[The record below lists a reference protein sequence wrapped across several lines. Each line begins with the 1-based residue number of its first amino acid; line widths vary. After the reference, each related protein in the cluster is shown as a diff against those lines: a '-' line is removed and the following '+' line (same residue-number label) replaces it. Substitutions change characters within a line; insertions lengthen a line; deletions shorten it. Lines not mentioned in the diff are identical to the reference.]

1 MKSIIKTK
9 IIVIFAIILFT
20 NTPVLST
27 AADMWAETPG
37 LSNDTQSNS
46 NVTGK
51 ATFNYKQPAVDMWA
65 ETPDISKDR
74 EDHDVNISGPAR
86 IVNNFNPEM
95 YAETPG
101 LYSGAAGQQDEFL
114 EDMFIAEE

>member
-1 MKSIIKTK
+1 MKRTIKTK
-9 IIVIFAIILFT
+9 IIVIFALIIFT
-20 NTPVLST
+20 NTPFVAL
-27 AADMWAETPG
+27 AADMWAETPD
-37 LSNDTQSNS
+37 LSNDAQSNPT
-46 NVTGK
+46 VTAE
-51 ATFNYKQPAVDMWA
+51 ATFNYKRPAVDMWA
-65 ETPDISKDR
+65 ETPDISKDK

-101 LYSGAAGQQDEFL
+101 LDSVAAEQQEEFL

>member
-9 IIVIFAIILFT
+9 IIPIFALIIFA
-20 NTPVLST
+20 NTPFVAL

-37 LSNDTQSNS
+37 LSDEAERNS
-46 NVTGK
+46 AVTGK

-65 ETPDISKDR
+65 ETPDISKDK

-101 LYSGAAGQQDEFL
+101 LDSVAAGQQDEFF